1 MRKIDFQRVIEWLS
15 FALKC
20 PICGYKYN
28 LEHTKIIDTKQEDGG
43 IATLLVHSDCS
54 QCKSAVVFGISINGG
69 EIFSMSMLTDLTSGD
84 TRKFSGKKP
93 MNAAEIYELHRFLA
107 NFDGNF
113 VKALA

>member
-1 MRKIDFQRVIEWLS
+1 MKKIDFQKVIEWLS

-43 IATLLVHSDCS
+43 VATLLVHSDCS

-69 EIFSMSMLTDLTSGD
+69 EIFSMSMLTDLTSND
-84 TRKFSGKKP
+84 TRKFSNKR
-93 MNAAEIYELHRFLA
+93 AISSREVYDLHRFL
-107 NFDGNF
+107 NHFDGDF
-113 VKALA
+113 VKALV